1 MQADTE
7 IQNFTPLHSSSVV
20 QVHHGHVKQ
29 SMKRFIL
36 ILLTVLSLLL
46 TGCATTL
53 RSDVT
58 SFQQWPANAS
68 GSSYNFKRLAGQE
81 ASLEHKSYEDLT
93 RTEMAAQGLSEA
105 PIGAKGRFEVSLD
118 YGIKTRTYLS
128 REAIVDHPSY
138 WHPPR
143 HFHNGGWRPG
153 YWAPSPFGPT
163 VLGYRTVS
171 QDVSNR
177 RLRVDISEGA
187 NKVFEASAT
196 SSGSN
201 ASLPSIMPYLIRSV
215 FDGFP
220 GTNGQNRVLEFDVDK
235 GVVSK
240 RGIVQPG

>member
-1 MQADTE
+1 MQGYKISPPRNPHAVVYL
-7 IQNFTPLHSSSVV
+7 PLH
-20 QVHHGHVKQ
+20 HVKQ
-29 SMKRFIL
+29 NMNRFVL
-36 ILLTVLSLLL
+36 GFLVALSLLL

-53 RSDVT
+53 RSDIT
-58 SFQQWPANAS
+58 SFQRWPANAA
-68 GSSYNFKRLAGQE
+68 GSSYSFKRMAGQE
-81 ASLEHKSYEDLT
+81 TSLEHKTYEDLA
-93 RTEMAAQGLSEA
+93 RTEMAALGLAEA
-105 PIGAKGRFEVSLD
+105 PVGAKGRFEVSLD
-118 YGIKTRTYLS
+118 YGINTRTYLS

-143 HFHNGGWRPG
+143 YFHNGGWQPG

-163 VLGYRTVS
+163 VVGYRTVS

-177 RLRVDISEGA
+177 RLHVDISEGA

-240 RGIVQPG
+240 RGIVQPR